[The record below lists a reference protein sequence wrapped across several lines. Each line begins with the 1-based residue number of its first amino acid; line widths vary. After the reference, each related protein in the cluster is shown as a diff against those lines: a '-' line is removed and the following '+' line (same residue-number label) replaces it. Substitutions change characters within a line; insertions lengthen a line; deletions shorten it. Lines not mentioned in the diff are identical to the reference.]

1 MGQGHMDG
9 GLKQNQAPNRKDRSW
24 PAGSSGLMS
33 KSPVLAR
40 LFADGALGRLLQP
53 AVEGEA
59 NLMTTDL
66 WYLALTAM
74 LTAALWIPY
83 IICQVMTNGPLSAE
97 NYVDPAPR
105 PVPLWGQRAHRAYLN
120 AVECFAPFAALV
132 IVAQIAGKANGMT
145 AFWAMSFFWLRLA
158 HAIVYWTAIPY
169 LRTVLFTLGFV
180 CVAGIFWQVI
190 K

>member
-1 MGQGHMDG
+1 
-9 GLKQNQAPNRKDRSW
+9 
-24 PAGSSGLMS
+24 
-33 KSPVLAR
+33 
-40 LFADGALGRLLQP
+40 
-53 AVEGEA
+53 
-59 NLMTTDL
+59 MTTDL
-66 WYLALTAM
+66 TYLALTAI

-83 IICQVMTNGPLSAE
+83 IACQVMTTGFLAPE

-132 IVAQIAGKANGMT
+132 IIAHVAGKADAMT

-158 HAIVYWTAIPY
+158 HAVVYWLAVPY
-169 LRTVLFTLGFV
+169 LRTLLFTLSFV
-180 CVAGIFWQVI
+180 AVVGLFWEVI